1 MVVVPQLSKTT
12 EKLTYLKRRVRLT
25 NEEENVLHN
34 GLHGYLGEKSFAT
47 ILEANFSGNFSV
59 LYDVLLEYQN
69 SHFQID
75 ALLMQDEHLYL
86 FEIKHFY
93 GDYVYQDD
101 NFYKLKPKKKIKN
114 PFHQLQRTED
124 LLREWL
130 QSHQL
135 SCTIHAYV
143 IFNHPSFTLYQAPIL
158 PNMILPPQ
166 QQRFIQT
173 LSKKY
178 SNPSS
183 KTEKMNQ
190 VIQRNHL
197 TNNPFAYKPAYTLNQ
212 LKRGIFC
219 LACNNMMKRKTKY
232 KMQCVICLKQE
243 SIESA
248 VLRLAVEWNVL
259 FENWKITTSALFHF
273 CAEELPPKTI
283 RRILKQ
289 YLHKHSKNRGMYFEF

>member
-101 NFYKLKPKKKIKN
+101 NFYKAPKIYSANGCNLISFPAQFMLMLFSITLHSHYIK
-114 PFHQLQRTED
+114 
-124 LLREWL
+124 LL
-130 QSHQL
+130 
-135 SCTIHAYV
+135 
-143 IFNHPSFTLYQAPIL
+143 
-158 PNMILPPQ
+158 
-166 QQRFIQT
+166 
-173 LSKKY
+173 
-178 SNPSS
+178 
-183 KTEKMNQ
+183 
-190 VIQRNHL
+190 
-197 TNNPFAYKPAYTLNQ
+197 
-212 LKRGIFC
+212 FC
-219 LACNNMMKRKTKY
+219 
-232 KMQCVICLKQE
+232 
-243 SIESA
+243 
-248 VLRLAVEWNVL
+248 
-259 FENWKITTSALFHF
+259 
-273 CAEELPPKTI
+273 
-283 RRILKQ
+283 RI
-289 YLHKHSKNRGMYFEF
+289 